1 MSGAMIKA
9 VDLAIVGAG
18 PAGMA
23 AAVAAR
29 VHGLSVALFDEQP
42 SPGGQIYRN
51 VTRIG
56 DGARAAILGKDY
68 LAGRALAER
77 FTASG
82 VAYYPGSTVW
92 RLAEDGV
99 SWSSAAGG
107 DECAARRVLVATGA
121 IERPFPVTGWT
132 LPGVMTAGA
141 AQILLKVTGTVADDA
156 VFVGSGPLLY
166 LVVCQYLQAGVRIR
180 AILDTTDAANRG
192 VALRSLPAAF
202 TAPAYLAKGVR
213 MLATIRRSGIPH
225 HRHVG
230 EISFYGD
237 DRLRRVSWRDRDGD
251 HALDCEHAFL
261 HQGVIPN
268 VNMTMAANCA
278 HRWDETQLCWRP
290 ELDDHGRTSKE
301 WLMVAGD
308 GGGIAGARTAALS
321 GEIAALAI
329 AADLG
334 RLDRAD
340 HARKSVPLLAARRRD
355 QAVRPFLDRL
365 YRPADALRAP
375 PDDDVIVCRCEEV
388 RRRDLGAAI
397 AEGCSGPN
405 QLKAFTRAGMGPCQG
420 RMCGNTVVE
429 TMAALHCQ
437 PPAELGYYR
446 LRMPI
451 KPVTIGEIAGLNR
464 NQGAPP

>member
-1 MSGAMIKA
+1 MSMA
-9 VDLAIVGAG
+9 VDLAVVGAG

-23 AAVAAR
+23 AAIAAQA
-29 VHGLSVALFDEQP
+29 HGLSVALFDEQP

-56 DGARAAILGKDY
+56 DGSRTAILGKDY

-77 FTASG
+77 FMASG

-92 RLAEDGV
+92 RLADDGV
-99 SWSSAAGG
+99 SWSSSAGG
-107 DECAARRVLVATGA
+107 GDCAARRVLVATGA
-121 IERPFPVTGWT
+121 IERPFPVAGWT

-156 VFVGSGPLLY
+156 IFVGSGPLLY
-166 LVVCQYLQAGVRIR
+166 LIVWQYLRAGVRIR

-192 VALRSLPAAF
+192 AALRNMPAAL
-202 TAPAYLAKGVR
+202 TTPAYLVKGLR
-213 MLATIRRSGIPH
+213 MLARIRSSGVPH
-225 HRHVG
+225 HRAVS
-230 EISFYGD
+230 EIAFSGD
-237 DRLRRVSWRDRDGD
+237 DRLRGVSWRDRNG
-251 HALDCEHAFL
+251 HHTLDCEHAFV

-290 ELDDHGRTSKE
+290 VLDEHGRSSKA
-301 WLMVAGD
+301 WLVVAGD
-308 GGGIAGARTAALS
+308 GGGIAGARSAALS

-334 RLDRAD
+334 PLERAE
-340 HARKSVPLLAARRRD
+340 HARKSASLLAARRRD

-365 YRPADALRAP
+365 YRPAETLRSPTA
-375 PDDDVIVCRCEEV
+375 DDVMVCRCEEV
-388 RRRDLGAAI
+388 RRRDLAAAI
-397 AEGCSGPN
+397 AEGCTGPN

-429 TMAALHCQ
+429 TMAALRRQ
-437 PPAELGYYR
+437 PPGDLGYYR

-451 KPVTIGEIAGLNR
+451 KPVTVGDIAGLN
-464 NQGAPP
+464 QSKGAQS